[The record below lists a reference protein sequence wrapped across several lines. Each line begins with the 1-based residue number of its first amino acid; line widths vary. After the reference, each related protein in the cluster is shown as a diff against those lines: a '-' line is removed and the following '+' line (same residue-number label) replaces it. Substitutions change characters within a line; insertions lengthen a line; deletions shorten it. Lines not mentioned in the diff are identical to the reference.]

1 MSTAG
6 ERDRVLSGMRPTGRL
21 HIGHYHGALK
31 NWARL
36 QNEYDSFFFVADW
49 HALTTHYEDPAI
61 MEGNIWEMVVDWL
74 AAGIDPERATL
85 FIQSRLPQHAELH
98 LLLSMVTPLGWLER
112 VPSFK
117 DQQQRLRD
125 RNLATYGFLGYPLL
139 QSADIL
145 MYRASWVPVGQD
157 QVPHVELT
165 REIARRFNHIFGKDA
180 EFEEK
185 AEQAVAKLGKKAARS
200 FSASRQSWLR
210 DGNETERQ
218 NARELLGAGQN
229 LSAEEKERLRGY
241 LAGSGRT
248 ILTEPK
254 ALLTR
259 AAKLPGLDGQ
269 KMSKSYN
276 NTISMRDD
284 PDRVAR
290 VIRTMPT
297 DPARKRRDDPGDP
310 DKCPVWDLHQ
320 IYTEDTV
327 RQQLAAGCRSAGIG
341 CLDCKRP
348 LIDAVLEEQV
358 MLQERA
364 RPYEE
369 DPGQVRAIMD
379 EGCARAEA
387 VAAETL
393 REVRQVVGTVYS

>member
-49 HALTTHYEDPAI
+49 HALTTHYEDPEI
-61 MEGNIWEMVVDWL
+61 MEGNIWDMVVDWL
-74 AAGIDPERATL
+74 AAGIDPDRATL

-98 LLLSMVTPLGWLER
+98 LLLSMVTPLSWLER

-145 MYRASWVPVGQD
+145 MYRASWVPVGED

-165 REIARRFNHIFGKDA
+165 REIARRFNRIFGKDA
-180 EFEEK
+180 EFEKK
-185 AEQAVAKLGKKAARS
+185 AEQAVTQLGKKAARS
-200 FSASRQSWLR
+200 FRTSRQSWLQ
-210 DGNETERQ
+210 DGDETARQ
-218 NARELLGAGQN
+218 GALELLEAGQN

-241 LAGSGRT
+241 LDGGGRT
-248 ILTEPK
+248 ILTEPE
-254 ALLTR
+254 ALLTH

-320 IYTEDTV
+320 IYTEDAV
-327 RQQLAAGCRSAGIG
+327 RQELAAGCRSAGIG

-358 MLQERA
+358 ILQERA

-393 REVRQVVGTVYS
+393 CEVRQVVGTAYS

>member
-145 MYRASWVPVGQD
+145 MYRASWVPVGED

-200 FSASRQSWLR
+200 FNASRQSWLR
-210 DGNETERQ
+210 DGNEAERQ
-218 NARELLGAGQN
+218 NARELLEAGQN

-241 LAGSGRT
+241 LDGSGRT

-276 NTISMRDD
+276 NTISMRDE
-284 PDRVAR
+284 PDRVAG

-297 DPARKRRDDPGDP
+297 DPARKRRGDPGDP
-310 DKCPVWDLHQ
+310 DKCPVWELHQ

-393 REVRQVVGTVYS
+393 REVRQVVGTAYS

>member
-210 DGNETERQ
+210 DGNEAERQ
-218 NARELLGAGQN
+218 NARELLEAGQN

-241 LAGSGRT
+241 LDGSGRT

-276 NTISMRDD
+276 NAISLREPLEDV
-284 PDRVAR
+284 RKK
-290 VIRTMPT
+290 ISTMPT
-297 DPARKRRDDPGDP
+297 DPARVRLSDPGNP
-310 DKCPVWDLHQ
+310 EKCPVWQLHEN
-320 IYTEDTV
+320 YSDPETKAWVVE
-327 RQQLAAGCRSAGIG
+327 GCKNASIG
-341 CLDCKRP
+341 CLDCKKP
-348 LIDAVLEEQV
+348 VIDAIVGELEPIQKEAQQYEQ
-358 MLQERA
+358 
-364 RPYEE
+364 
-369 DPGQVRAIMD
+369 DPDLVRSIII
-379 EGCARAEA
+379 EGCDTARESAR
-387 VAAETL
+387 ETL
-393 REVRQVVGTVYS
+393 SEVRTAMGLTTW